1 MSSTYLPITVC
12 SKLLCNCFIL
22 WYFNKI
28 DVDNLEL
35 NGVESFMTEYL
46 IASDLLVT
54 GQPLDTSVDMIYVF
68 GQVMYW
74 VALEGWG
81 WQMYGHA

>member
-1 MSSTYLPITVC
+1 
-12 SKLLCNCFIL
+12 
-22 WYFNKI
+22 
-28 DVDNLEL
+28 
-35 NGVESFMTEYL
+35 MTEYL
-46 IASDLLVT
+46 LASDLLVT

-81 WQMYGHA
+81 